1 MTLSVIADV
10 HLANHARF
18 GGLVRRGVNQ
28 RAQHILDVLDAAVL
42 AAPPGDLFVL
52 GDLFDVAKPEPS
64 LIAAAQAVFSQRSD
78 LTVRLLVGNH
88 DQTSESPGNHAMA
101 PLSPVAEVYEV
112 PTYLH
117 PDKGRPAVLVV
128 PFAAPMAPALD
139 EAVLTHAHLLKERP
153 WVLLGHWGIAADDSP
168 VYLREGRDVVA
179 LSRLQEIAVE
189 FPTLLGVAAGNWHTR
204 WMGGIR
210 PPGFGPVLQV
220 GALVPTGWDNPGPTG
235 YGTLARWDQGWVSR
249 ELPGPRF
256 VTSVADA
263 ERVTK
268 AGGVP
273 YLRLRG
279 EAAPEGLKVAGL
291 VVEAGDDAEVTAA
304 ARTAA
309 AAARSADTL
318 EGALRA
324 FVEAMPVPEG
334 VSRLDVLA
342 KARGFLAG
350 KVGG

>member
-1 MTLSVIADV
+1 MSLSVIADV

-64 LIAAAQAVFSQRSD
+64 LIAAAQAIFSQRSD

-101 PLSPVAEVYEV
+101 PLAPVAEVYEV

-117 PDKGRPAVLVV
+117 PDKERPAVLVV

-168 VYLREGRDVVA
+168 AYLRDGRDVVT
-179 LSRLQEIAVE
+179 LSRLEQIGEE

-204 WMGGIR
+204 WKQHR
-210 PPGFGPVLQV
+210 VLQV
-220 GALVPTGWDNPGPTG
+220 GALAPTGWDNPGPTG
-235 YGTLARWDQGWVSR
+235 YGTLATWDGAGWKTQ

-256 VTSVADA
+256 VTSAADA

-324 FVEAMPVPEG
+324 FVEGMSVPEG
-334 VSRLDVLA
+334 VSKADVLA